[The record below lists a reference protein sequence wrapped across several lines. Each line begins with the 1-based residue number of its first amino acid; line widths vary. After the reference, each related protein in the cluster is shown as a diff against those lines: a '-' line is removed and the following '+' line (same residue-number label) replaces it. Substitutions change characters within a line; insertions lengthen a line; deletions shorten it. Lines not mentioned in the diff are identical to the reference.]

1 MKKLVTVLLVLAVA
15 LGAAACGQSAPAAFS
30 QKDLSLSVN
39 GTTITAET
47 EAQAILSALGDGY
60 DYAEAVSCVYEG
72 MDRTYTY
79 DTCVLYTYPDG
90 ESERLMEISCF
101 GGEVKTS
108 RGITLGASRADV
120 VAAYGEPTSELGST
134 ISYELSAQGENLPA
148 ALSFLIRGDA
158 VEEITLTAEHRA
170 E

>member
-1 MKKLVTVLLVLAVA
+1 MKKVFIAVLALVLA
-15 LGAAACGQSAPAAFS
+15 LSLAACGARGPAAFS
-30 QKDLSLSVN
+30 EKDLSLSVN
-39 GTTITAET
+39 GKAITAATDVQE
-47 EAQAILSALGDGY
+47 ILAALGDGY

-72 MDRTYTY
+72 LDRTYSY
-79 DTCVLYTYPDG
+79 EDCVLYTYPDG
-90 ESERLMEISCF
+90 ESERLMELSCF

-108 RGITLGASRADV
+108 RGVALGDTRAAV

-134 ISYELSAQGENLPA
+134 ISYELSAQGDNLPA
-148 ALSFLIRGDA
+148 ALHFLIRGDA